1 MLRDDELQRHDDA
14 FIEHA
19 DRVVEPRVLDVDGTR
34 WGERHVNWVGNTQ
47 SDDDW
52 HEESWSAR
60 CDRDESLSLFA
71 AWHHQVRSL
80 IAGTEQVFK

>member
-1 MLRDDELQRHDDA
+1 LA
-14 FIEHA
+14 K
-19 DRVVEPRVLDVDGTR
+19 
-34 WGERHVNWVGNTQ
+34 RHVNWVGNTQ